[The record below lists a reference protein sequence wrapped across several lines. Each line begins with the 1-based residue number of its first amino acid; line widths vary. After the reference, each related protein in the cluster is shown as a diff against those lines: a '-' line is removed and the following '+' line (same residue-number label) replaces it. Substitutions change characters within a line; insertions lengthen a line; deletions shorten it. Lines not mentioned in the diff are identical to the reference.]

1 MMDFRGEF
9 FRNSEKDSRSY
20 LTEEVRENYTGKA
33 HKRLFD
39 ISSNRFLVF
48 VVLKVPVFKSF

>member
-9 FRNSEKDSRSY
+9 FRNSEKDSRGY
-20 LTEEVRENYTGKA
+20 LTEEVQEKYTGKA

-39 ISSNRFLVF
+39 IISNRF
-48 VVLKVPVFKSF
+48 